1 MNAAASNWD
10 DDPLMAWLAG
20 IDSVVPP
27 FCVEVVL
34 TDGSRYSLHSITTHD
49 EHSSAAVIRIWDFRG
64 LSDEELDGLRDQI
77 MALTDA
83 SPLQQPTSLHP
94 RLAWA
99 VVRLRLGDVAHCVES
114 YAPLWPERKERPPD
128 RQRGIGFGS

>member
-1 MNAAASNWD
+1 MNTAASNWD
-10 DDPLMAWLAG
+10 DDPLIAWLVA

-34 TDGSRYSLHSITTHD
+34 TDGSRYSLHSITSHD
-49 EHSSAAVIRIWDFRG
+49 DDSGAGVMRIWDFRG
-64 LSDEELDGLRDQI
+64 LSDEELDGLRDRI

-83 SPLQQPTSLHP
+83 SPLQEPTSLHS
-94 RLAWA
+94 RLASA

-114 YAPLWPERKERPPD
+114 YAPLWPAREERPPG